1 MSFRGQPT
9 NKLERSPWSRMK
21 PLVSTSSDSVQREI
35 PPLSLPLQEL
45 GFHVMYIILYYI
57 YIYKPNSTPPPDV
70 PLQGLGWRPST
81 YIIYICIYIYI
92 YIYICIYIYIVC
104 VCVCVPV
111 SRSWGWRPS
120 KRKGVAPAKCRDFG
134 GAQRTKK
141 MNWRFFFLKEFAIVL
156 FWAIN

>member
-21 PLVSTSSDSVQREI
+21 PLSTSSDSVQTEI

-57 YIYKPNSTPPPDV
+57 YIYKPNSTPPPPDV

-81 YIIYICIYIYI
+81 YIIYIYAYIYI

-104 VCVCVPV
+104 VCVCLSPGAGGDGHLSGRV
-111 SRSWGWRPS
+111 SHPRNVAISEARSEPKKWIDGFFSS
-120 KRKGVAPAKCRDFG
+120 KNSR
-134 GAQRTKK
+134 
-141 MNWRFFFLKEFAIVL
+141 
-156 FWAIN
+156 